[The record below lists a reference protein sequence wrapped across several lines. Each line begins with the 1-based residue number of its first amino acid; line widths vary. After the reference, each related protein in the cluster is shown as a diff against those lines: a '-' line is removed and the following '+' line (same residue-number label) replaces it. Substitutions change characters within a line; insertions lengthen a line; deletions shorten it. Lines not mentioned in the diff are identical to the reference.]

1 MSDDDE
7 PNDNDAAQIGV
18 RVSTALKERIKT
30 AARAEARPESGFAR
44 YHLARAADA
53 ALGGEQ

>member
-18 RVSTALKERIKT
+18 RVSTALKERVK
-30 AARAEARPESGFAR
+30 AAAKAEERTESGFTR

-53 ALGGEQ
+53 VLGGEQ

>member
-1 MSDDDE
+1 MSDEDE

-30 AARAEARPESGFAR
+30 AARAEERTESGFTR
-44 YHLARAADA
+44 YHLAKAADA
-53 ALGGEQ
+53 VLGGEQ